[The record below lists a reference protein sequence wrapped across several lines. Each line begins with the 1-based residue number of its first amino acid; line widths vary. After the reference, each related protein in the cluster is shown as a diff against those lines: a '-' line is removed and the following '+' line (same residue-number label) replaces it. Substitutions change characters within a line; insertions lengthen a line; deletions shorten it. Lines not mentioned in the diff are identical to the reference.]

1 MNMEPLVVTL
11 AALTV
16 VFATHHEIKA
26 DAISISDGST
36 SFSWNAETG
45 SASLVS
51 TLGGTVSIPSF
62 EPMVRYTNFWS
73 ATSTRG
79 AQTYSQSSGV
89 RTVFVNNSASNS
101 GSVGTMTVNYGYRN
115 GLSSPVNELTAT
127 YTFAVSTTALGG
139 KVDYSLSLRNNAGR
153 TLSNVSLFNYWDMDL
168 SSSGDSGSWLTLPD
182 GTYGIVQEGGTQ
194 RAFHSP
200 TDGGSWEVASS
211 SANLENDIKNGGNLS
226 NSGAPF
232 GPGNMTAAFGYSLGS
247 MSSGSSQSFDFDL
260 QSIPEPGSAFIIT
273 LACVAVGAI
282 RRRR

>member
-1 MNMEPLVVTL
+1 MNMKPLVVTL

-16 VFATHHEIKA
+16 VFATQHEIKA

-73 ATSTRG
+73 STATRG

-101 GSVGTMTVNYGYRN
+101 GNVGVMTVNYGYRN
-115 GLSSPVNELTAT
+115 GLSSAVNELTAT
-127 YTFAVSTTALGG
+127 YTFAVSTTDLGG
-139 KVDYSLSLRNNAGR
+139 KVDYSLKLQNNAGK

-168 SSSGDSGSWLTLPD
+168 ASADSGSWLTLPD
-182 GTYGIVQEGGTQ
+182 GTTGIVQEGGTK
-194 RAFHSP
+194 RVVHSP
-200 TDGGSWEVASS
+200 LDGGSWEVAAL
-211 SANLENDIKNGGNLS
+211 SAGLENDIATGGNLS

-232 GPGNMTAAFGYSLGS
+232 GPGDMTAAFGNSLGS
-247 MSSGSSQSFDFDL
+247 MSSGSSQTFDYSL
-260 QSIPEPGSAFIIT
+260 QSIPEPSSAFVIT